1 MITGLRGPNPPYSA
15 RFRLQR
21 PLPATHPRTARG
33 PGASTAPVE
42 VLRPS
47 DGHQAVG
54 VGKFGKAADL
64 AVVLERRTDR
74 HEA

>member
-1 MITGLRGPNPPYSA
+1 MITGLRGPNPPHSVGA
-15 RFRLQR
+15 RLQG
-21 PLPATHPRTARG
+21 PLPATHPHTARG
-33 PGASTAPVE
+33 PGVPMAPVE